1 MDAKNKKDSLT
12 PAEWIVMNA
21 LWEQSPMTL
30 SETIARIG
38 GRASWNYKTFAAYLA
53 ILEKKGFISA
63 NKRGRDKFYYPL
75 VSREE
80 CIERESRSVV
90 SKIESGS
97 VKLMVTS
104 MVRAGN
110 LPPEEQRALLS
121 MLEQML
127 REEGEN
133 ESGR

>member
-1 MDAKNKKDSLT
+1 MEIKSPKEPLT

-21 LWEQSPMTL
+21 LWEESPMTL

-38 GRASWNYKTFAAYLA
+38 NRASWNYKTFAAYLA
-53 ILEKKGFISA
+53 ILEKKGFVSA
-63 NKRGRDKFYYPL
+63 TKRGRDKFYYPI
-75 VSREE
+75 VTKEE

-90 SKIESGS
+90 NKIEASS

-110 LPPEEQRALLS
+110 LGVEERRALLS
-121 MLEQML
+121 MLEEML
-127 REEGEN
+127 GEEGQDE
-133 ESGR
+133 GHR